1 VKVSGETADPN
12 RREQLGAAIRL
23 MEGQKAE
30 LGAIVENM
38 EGVTHNGDNFVAGL
52 QTYDWFKKN
61 DQTPEHDL
69 EGLHLS
75 MQMAL
80 DNKLVQKWAGVNGE
94 LGDTLKFGTYAT
106 DATYDATSVLIS
118 AARLRQMNQQS
129 QQYYDRVNEL
139 SAQMKNVVGEIKSLE
154 QQIQK

>member
-1 VKVSGETADPN
+1 
-12 RREQLGAAIRL
+12 
-23 MEGQKAE
+23 
-30 LGAIVENM
+30 M

-52 QTYDWFKKN
+52 QTYDWFKK
-61 DQTPEHDL
+61 DDHTPEHDL

-75 MQMAL
+75 MRMAL